1 MTSRYISDDTI
12 KDLVRRSTFFTV
24 FTYLKDYRFL
34 PPAVAAWVNEYRA
47 TRSPFIRQGMIAGLL
62 LDTEMVT
69 KVWPKP
75 AKTQA
80 MFLIDRALKE
90 FDQRAAT
97 PMSLTIPQKDT
108 DGQPA

>member
-1 MTSRYISDDTI
+1 MTTTNYTSDDA
-12 KDLVRRSTFFTV
+12 LRAFVQRSTFFSI
-24 FTYLKDYRFL
+24 FTYLRDYRVL
-34 PPAVAAWVNEYRA
+34 PPAVEGWVSEYRA

-69 KVWPKP
+69 KVWPRA

-90 FDQRAAT
+90 FDQRVAT
-97 PMSLTIPQKDT
+97 PISLTIPQNKD
-108 DGQPA
+108 